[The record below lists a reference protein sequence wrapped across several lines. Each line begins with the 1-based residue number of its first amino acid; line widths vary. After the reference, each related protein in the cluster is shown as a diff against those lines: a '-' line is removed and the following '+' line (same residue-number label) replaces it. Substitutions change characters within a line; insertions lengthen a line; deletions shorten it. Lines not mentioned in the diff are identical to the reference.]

1 MTDTMRTI
9 EYGLIA
15 LMAYQVVRRWWRLNR
30 RRAKRWWQWVKDHHA
45 RQRHP
50 KSPQDCPHCCHGVR
64 LETAQINWHVKPW
77 GEVKSTRGRKK
88 KYATQGYACLN
99 PACACFGHTDERIH
113 ALVRHTTR
121 GKDKDIPYRCCQACQ
136 TVFSSRKGTPLYYL
150 KTKPERVEMVVWF
163 VAEGVDYAV
172 MVRYTGHKDA
182 AMARWLDRMGQHSAG
197 LHNALFRDLV
207 LKLVQLDE
215 LYARVRD
222 SEQARWLGLAIDPVT
237 KVIPS
242 LHLGGRKKED
252 AYAVS
257 HDLKERLDP
266 DCVPSFLTDGL
277 WGYFY
282 ALTAHFG
289 RWFRPKRARTD
300 HWAVDEEFRHGQLV
314 KRKDHRTLTYAIQ
327 RMAWGKRSDLFDIL
341 EANGFRRVIQTSFI
355 ERVNLTFRQCIAALS
370 RQTWSLLSE
379 QQLLHHAEWFRLYY
393 HVARPHESLREPIP
407 GVKGRY
413 RDRTPAMA
421 LGITDRVLT
430 VGDILRTPL
439 IPTAA

>member
-1 MTDTMRTI
+1 MADTRRMI
-9 EYGLIA
+9 DYVLIA
-15 LMAYQVVRRWWRLNR
+15 LMAYQVGRRWWRVNR
-30 RRAKRWWQWVKDHHA
+30 RRVKQWWQRVKDHHP

-50 KSPQDCPHCCHGVR
+50 KSPKDCPHCCGGVR
-64 LETAQINWHVKPW
+64 LETARINWEVKPW
-77 GEVKSTRGRKK
+77 CEVKSTRGRKK

-99 PACACFGHTDERIH
+99 PACAYFGHTDERMH

-121 GKDKDIPYRCCQACQ
+121 GKDRDIPYLCCQACQ

-182 AMARWLDRMGQHSAG
+182 TIARWLERMGTHSMG
-197 LHNALFRDLV
+197 LHNALFRGLV

-215 LYARVRD
+215 LYAKVRD
-222 SEQARWLGLAIDPVT
+222 NEHARWLWLAIDPVS

-242 LHLGGRKKED
+242 LHLGGRKNED

-289 RWFRPKRARTD
+289 HWFRPKRARTD
-300 HWAVDEEFRHGQLV
+300 HWAVDKGFRHGQLV
-314 KRKDHRTLTYAIQ
+314 KRKERRKLKYAVQ
-327 RMAWGKRSDLFDIL
+327 RMAWGKRSELFDVL

-355 ERVNLTFRQCIAALS
+355 ERVNLTFRQCIAALG
-370 RQTWSLLSE
+370 RQTWSRLSE
-379 QQLLHHAEWFRLYY
+379 QQLLYHAEWFRLYY
-393 HVARPHESLREPIP
+393 HLVRPHESLGEPVP
-407 GVKGRY
+407 GLKGRY